1 MGRSGRR
8 QPDIEAVSYKELP
21 CNKALDH
28 GYVDQTSEQRKRSAH
43 WIMRE
48 AILRCVDREKAR
60 ESFKQEAEVSW
71 SEFQATGMHLTGE
84 ETRTDAETE
93 APPCHD

>member
-1 MGRSGRR
+1 
-8 QPDIEAVSYKELP
+8 
-21 CNKALDH
+21 
-28 GYVDQTSEQRKRSAH
+28 
-43 WIMRE
+43 MRE
-48 AILRCVDREKAR
+48 AILQYVDREKAR
-60 ESFKQEAEVSW
+60 ESFKQEVEVSW

>member
-1 MGRSGRR
+1 
-8 QPDIEAVSYKELP
+8 
-21 CNKALDH
+21 
-28 GYVDQTSEQRKRSAH
+28 
-43 WIMRE
+43 MRE
-48 AILRCVDREKAR
+48 AILQYVDREKAR

-84 ETRTDAETE
+84 ETRGGTDAETE